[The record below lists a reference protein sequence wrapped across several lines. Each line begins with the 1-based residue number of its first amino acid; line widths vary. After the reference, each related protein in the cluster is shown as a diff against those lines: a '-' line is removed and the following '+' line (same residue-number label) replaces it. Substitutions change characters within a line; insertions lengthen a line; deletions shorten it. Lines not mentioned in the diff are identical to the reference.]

1 VRAQPKRRPPVISA
15 TSNVADGD
23 VTNIAAACAHRWFVR
38 AGVERRPTD
47 YCRQWR
53 ILVRSYAARW
63 ETISTALSSNIR
75 NKKPGS
81 ERHGGGLH
89 SPRPIPSNHL
99 YVRRRK
105 GVTTVQQVFTP
116 IDREAMVR
124 RDQAVARLDALATLM
139 DAAFV
144 IPGTTIRMGLDGLIG
159 LLPIAGDLISSMV
172 SSYIVW
178 EARQLGVPRWMI
190 ARMMLNVVVDTA
202 VGSVPVVGD
211 AFDVMFRVNIKNM
224 TLLKRY
230 LERQAGATTGA
241 FIEGSR

>member
-1 VRAQPKRRPPVISA
+1 
-15 TSNVADGD
+15 
-23 VTNIAAACAHRWFVR
+23 
-38 AGVERRPTD
+38 
-47 YCRQWR
+47 
-53 ILVRSYAARW
+53 
-63 ETISTALSSNIR
+63 
-75 NKKPGS
+75 
-81 ERHGGGLH
+81 
-89 SPRPIPSNHL
+89 
-99 YVRRRK
+99 
-105 GVTTVQQVFTP
+105 VTTVQQVFTP

-190 ARMMLNVVVDTA
+190 ARMMLNVVIDTA